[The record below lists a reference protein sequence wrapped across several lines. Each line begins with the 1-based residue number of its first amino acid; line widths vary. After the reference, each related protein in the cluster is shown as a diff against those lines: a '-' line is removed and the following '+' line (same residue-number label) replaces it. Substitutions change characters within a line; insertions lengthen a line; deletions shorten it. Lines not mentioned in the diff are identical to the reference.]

1 MKIYKYLITGI
12 TLIVLA
18 NKAAY
23 GRFEPQYRIAT
34 APSVVKNT
42 APSAIRICALRVSFP
57 ADEAETCLLYTSDA
71 ADDLLCVD
79 LGSRRII
86 KTKKTTHIIS

>member
-42 APSAIRICALRVSFP
+42 APSAIRICGADRARPVHRGWPDGARHPRQHRHVS
-57 ADEAETCLLYTSDA
+57 A
-71 ADDLLCVD
+71 AGNHDGPD
-79 LGSRRII
+79 R
-86 KTKKTTHIIS
+86 